1 MRGWVR
7 WPLRPLEESVVQ
19 MTVLP
24 APSMRPPKTQR
35 EKSSPAWVNTCE
47 LNLSENVSYAFF
59 FPLIFIGLLKCLICK
74 GMILSSISVYEH
86 NYHFCFFHK
95 VKMNHEMQDMNLPCP
110 LNHRQT
116 GFISKWCT
124 PPQKI
129 TADGFI
135 LQPRALSIAG
145 RHLLQTNLGS
155 LEL

>member
-35 EKSSPAWVNTCE
+35 EKSSPAGYVWTKSFWKRLLCI
-47 LNLSENVSYAFF
+47 S

-110 LNHRQT
+110 LSHRQT

-135 LQPRALSIAG
+135 LQPKALSIAG